1 MNLHDVNNKWLE
13 KLSRGDDDA
22 FRMLF
27 ENYYPSLVIFAE
39 TYVKDEERARDIV
52 QDVFLILSDRKEIF
66 KSIDN
71 LKSYLY
77 TAVKNQ
83 SLKFLK
89 HEKVK
94 DKYQKHILYT
104 SDSSDEGFLS
114 KVLIEEA
121 YRHLY
126 LSIEKLPPQ
135 TQRVY
140 KLALKGL
147 KNQEIADELS
157 ISIET
162 VKTHKQTGK
171 KQLQKYMKD
180 LMFIFLILNI

>member
-1 MNLHDVNNKWLE
+1 MNNKLLE
-13 KLSRGDDDA
+13 ELAKGDDNA
-22 FRMLF
+22 FRLLF
-27 ENYYPSLVIFAE
+27 ENYYASLVIFAE
-39 TYVKDEERARDIV
+39 TYVKDEEKARDIV

-77 TAVKNQ
+77 TAVKNR

-94 DKYQKHILYT
+94 DKYQKHVLYT
-104 SDSSDEGFLS
+104 SDFSEEEFSN

-121 YRHLY
+121 YRQLY

-147 KNQEIADELS
+147 KNQEIADELN